1 MVHKEA
7 FSLGSAGMVNQ
18 KKIYSFIIANLCTVI
33 AGMALANEEQGLSLF
48 NEHCSSCHGLQ
59 GEGSEAYP
67 DPLLGNLSIN
77 QLAHYIDKTMPDGDP
92 SQVTGKD
99 ANLIAETIHSSF
111 YSVIAQEKNKPQRLD
126 LSRLTVRQMQESLAD
141 IIGSFRNSSPNI
153 DHQKGL
159 CGEYFD
165 SRKFSKGSR
174 VLERIDPRIDFSF
187 GTKSPAPEQINSDRF
202 SIRWEGS
209 IIPPETGRYEFII
222 RTDQAVRVF
231 VNEEDSNKPLIDAT
245 VKSGDEQEYRAH
257 CTLLGGRAVPL
268 RIEFSKGR
276 QGVAK
281 QGQDDQDAQAFIE
294 LLWGPPYGV
303 VEVIPERCLSPATSP
318 EVYVLQTSF
327 PPDDASL
334 GYERGSRVSQE
345 WLAATTAAA
354 IDTVDYCLEH
364 AEKLAHIERNAT
376 DRQKKLEDF
385 ASLFAKKAFRRP
397 LSKELHTQIVSNSFS
412 AAPNLDA
419 ALRLSLLRVLTSP
432 LFLYHEAAIEK
443 NTLLSSFDKA
453 NRLSFG
459 LWDSVPDKSLESAA
473 KNNNLATEKQ
483 IRQQAHRMLKDNRA
497 KSKVLE
503 FLLEWL
509 NIQNDPELVKDKIQF
524 SDFSRETAAAMRTSL
539 LLGLE
544 DIVWGEGSDFRRLFT
559 DDTVFLNGTLAPL
572 FDVPLSKDA
581 LFQSVQLDN
590 GQRAGIIT
598 HPYVMSVLSYADSTS
613 PIHRGVFLARGVLG
627 NVLKPPTDA
636 VAPLTNS
643 VHPDLT
649 TRDRVALQTQAAVCQ
664 TCHTMINPLGFALE
678 EYDAIGRF
686 RATEMCRGQNKT
698 INAEGSYQPR
708 NGKQAHFNGGREL
721 GQYLASSRDVTET
734 FVRNL
739 FHALAKQPI
748 RAWGNNAP
756 KELTDC
762 FISKNYS
769 IHKLIVEIAVLMTK
783 PTQSNERE

>member
-1 MVHKEA
+1 MVTHKKTCRIIITILCVVITGK
-7 FSLGSAGMVNQ
+7 SLASEDHG
-18 KKIYSFIIANLCTVI
+18 F
-33 AGMALANEEQGLSLF
+33 SLF
-48 NEHCSSCHGLQ
+48 NEHCSGCHGLQ

-67 DPLLGNLSIN
+67 DPLLGNLSVN

-92 SQVTGKD
+92 SQVTGKE

-111 YSVIAQEKNKPQRLD
+111 YSLIAQEKNKPQRLN

-141 IIGSFRNSSPNI
+141 IIGSFRSSSPNI

-174 VLERIDPRIDFSF
+174 VLERTDPRIDFSF
-187 GTKSPAPEQINSDRF
+187 GTKSAVPEQINPDRF

-209 IIPPETGRYEFII
+209 VIPPETGRYEFII

-231 VNEEDSNKPLIDAT
+231 VNAGDANKPLIDAA
-245 VKSGDEQEYRAH
+245 VRSGDEQEYRAIR
-257 CTLLGGRAVPL
+257 TLLGGRAVPL

-281 QGQDDQDAQAFIE
+281 QGQDDHDAQAFIE
-294 LLWGPPYGV
+294 LLWRPPYGV
-303 VEVIPERCLSPATSP
+303 VEIIPERCLSPVTSP
-318 EVYVLQTSF
+318 EVYVLPTSF

-354 IDTVDYCLEH
+354 IDTADYCLEH
-364 AEKLAHIERNAT
+364 AEKLARIERNAP
-376 DRQKKLEDF
+376 DRKKKLEDF
-385 ASLFAKKAFRRP
+385 AALFAKKAFRSP
-397 LSKELHTQIVSNSFS
+397 LSEKLRTQIVSNSFS

-419 ALRLSLLRVLTSP
+419 ALRLSLLRILTSP
-432 LFLYHEAAIEK
+432 LFLYHEVASEK
-443 NTLLSSFDKA
+443 NELISSFNKA

-459 LWDSVPDKSLESAA
+459 LWDSVPDKSLENAA
-473 KNNNLATEKQ
+473 QNNKLATEKQ

-497 KSKVLE
+497 KSKVFE
-503 FLLEWL
+503 FLFKWL
-509 NIQNDPELVKDKIQF
+509 NIQHDPELVKDQDQF
-524 SDFSRETAAAMRTSL
+524 SDFSRKTAAAMRTSL
-539 LLGLE
+539 LLGLD
-544 DIVWGEGSDFRRLFT
+544 DIVWGEESDFRRLFT
-559 DDTVFLNGTLAPL
+559 DDTVFLDGTLASI
-572 FDVPLSKDA
+572 FGIPLSKDA
-581 LFQSVQLDN
+581 LFRKVQLDN

-613 PIHRGVFLARGVLG
+613 PIHRGVFLARAVLG

-636 VAPLTNS
+636 VAPLANS

-678 EYDAIGRF
+678 EYDAVGRF
-686 RATEMCRGQNKT
+686 RTTEMCSGQNKT

-708 NGKQAHFNGGREL
+708 TGKQTRFNGAREL
-721 GQYLASSRDVTET
+721 GQYLASSRDVSET
-734 FVRNL
+734 FVQNL
-739 FHALAKQPI
+739 FHALTKQPI
-748 RAWGNNAP
+748 RAWGNNAL
-756 KELTDC
+756 ERLTDC

-769 IHKLIVEIAVLMTK
+769 IRELIVEIAVLMTK
-783 PTQSNERE
+783 PTQSNKKK

>member
-1 MVHKEA
+1 MFTGK
-7 FSLGSAGMVNQ
+7 SLASDDHG
-18 KKIYSFIIANLCTVI
+18 F
-33 AGMALANEEQGLSLF
+33 SLF

-67 DPLLGNLSIN
+67 APLLGNLSVN
-77 QLAHYIDKTMPDGDP
+77 QLTHYIDKTMPDGDP
-92 SQVTGKD
+92 SQVTGKE

-111 YSVIAQEKNKPQRLD
+111 YSLIAQEKNKPQRLN

-141 IIGSFRNSSPNI
+141 IIGSFRSSSPNI

-174 VLERIDPRIDFSF
+174 VLERTDPRIDFSF
-187 GTKSPAPEQINSDRF
+187 GTKSPAPEQINPDRF

-209 IIPPETGRYEFII
+209 VIPPETGRYEFII

-231 VNEEDSNKPLIDAT
+231 VNADGAQKPLIDAT
-245 VKSGDEQEYRAH
+245 VRSGDEQEYRAIR
-257 CTLLGGRAVPL
+257 TLLGGRSVPL

-281 QGQDDQDAQAFIE
+281 QGQDDQDAQAFIK
-294 LLWGPPYGV
+294 LLWRPPYGV

-318 EVYVLQTSF
+318 EVYVLPTSF

-345 WLAATTAAA
+345 WLAATTTAA
-354 IDTVDYCLEH
+354 IDTADYCLEH
-364 AEKLAHIERNAT
+364 AEELARIERNT
-376 DRQKKLEDF
+376 PDRKKKLEDF
-385 ASLFAKKAFRRP
+385 AALFAEKAFRSP
-397 LSKELHTQIVSNSFS
+397 LSEKLRMQIVSNSFS

-419 ALRLSLLRVLTSP
+419 ALRLSLLRILTSP
-432 LFLYHEAAIEK
+432 LFLYHEVASEK
-443 NTLLSSFDKA
+443 KELLSSFDKA

-459 LWDSVPDKSLESAA
+459 LWDSVPDKSLENAA
-473 KNNNLATEKQ
+473 QNNKLATEKQ
-483 IRQQAHRMLKDNRA
+483 LRQQAHRMLKDHRA
-497 KSKVLE
+497 KSKVFE
-503 FLLEWL
+503 FLLKWL
-509 NIQNDPELVKDKIQF
+509 NIQHDPELVKDQNKF
-524 SDFSRETAAAMRTSL
+524 SDFSRKTAAAMRTSL
-539 LLGLE
+539 LLSLD
-544 DIVWGEGSDFRRLFT
+544 DIVWGEESDFRRLFT
-559 DDTVFLNGTLAPL
+559 DDTVFLDGTLASI
-572 FDVPLSKDA
+572 FGIPLSKDA
-581 LFQSVQLDN
+581 LFQQVQLDN

-613 PIHRGVFLARGVLG
+613 PIHRGVFLARAVLG

-636 VAPLTNS
+636 VAPLANS

-678 EYDAIGRF
+678 EYDAVGRF
-686 RATEMCRGQNKT
+686 RTTEMCSGQNKT

-708 NGKQAHFNGGREL
+708 TGKQAHFNNAREL
-721 GQYLASSRDVTET
+721 GQYLASSRDVSET
-734 FVRNL
+734 FVQNL
-739 FHALAKQPI
+739 FHALTKQPI
-748 RAWGNNAP
+748 RAWGNNAL
-756 KELTDC
+756 EQLTNS

-769 IHKLIVEIAVLMTK
+769 IRELIVEIAVLMTK
-783 PTQSNERE
+783 PTQSNKKK